1 MNLKTRI
8 GNSRLAQDSLWAVC
22 GNGLGYGLLL
32 LAGIVIARYLGKDI
46 YGEYGLVKTTMI
58 YIAGFATLGLGISST
73 KYIADA
79 LQTDRT
85 HVRALARDALT
96 LSFWFSLTLALAVA
110 AAATPLARF
119 LKEPGLT
126 MAFRVLAVIIIFKAL
141 NTTQNGI
148 LAGFGAF
155 KSIARNNVA
164 SGAVMLTCC
173 WPLTW
178 WLGLDGAF
186 ISLAASQGLNALLNY
201 FSLRRRTAALT
212 GQEDVSR
219 RRELFLFSFPIALQE
234 LNYTVCNWGGIAL
247 LTKLSSVGQ
256 VGIYTAT
263 MQWNGIITFIPG
275 LLSNVILSHL
285 SGTTGNARAHR
296 HTLRTMLGVNF
307 ITTLIPFVVI
317 YILAGWIAGFYG
329 PTFTE
334 MKGVMRVL
342 MLATIFSACA
352 TVLYHE
358 LLSRGHNWLL
368 LGYRIFQDAVILGL
382 TWVLLLQRPAF
393 PGSDG
398 AMYYA
403 IGYVSGALIYFSILL
418 ITVKA
423 VNRKQDNRTIKAQT
437 D

>member
-110 AAATPLARF
+110 AAATLLARF

-317 YILAGWIAGFYG
+317 YILAGWIASFYG

-352 TVLYHE
+352 SVLYNE
-358 LLSRGHNWLL
+358 LISRGRNWIVLAI
-368 LGYRIFQDAVILGL
+368 RILQDIVILGL
-382 TWVLLLQRPAF
+382 AWLLLSKVTGIIVA
-393 PGSDG
+393 DG
-398 AMYYA
+398 AMCCA
-403 IGYVSGALIYFSILL
+403 IASVAGSAIYFFVLL
-418 ITVKA
+418 AA
-423 VNRKQDNRTIKAQT
+423 VRPAYKRRNN
-437 D
+437 